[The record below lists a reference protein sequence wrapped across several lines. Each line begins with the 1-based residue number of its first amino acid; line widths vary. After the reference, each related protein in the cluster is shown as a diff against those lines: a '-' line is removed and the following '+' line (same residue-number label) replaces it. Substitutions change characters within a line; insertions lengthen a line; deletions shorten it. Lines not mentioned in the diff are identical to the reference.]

1 MPLPYA
7 HIFHTCRII
16 EIQAIVAELCANFQF
31 SLPSEKVVIKRAPL
45 GISMGPMIVGQEE
58 LNVAMP
64 LKISFV
70 SQ

>member
-1 MPLPYA
+1 M
-7 HIFHTCRII
+7 
-16 EIQAIVAELCANFQF
+16 QAIVAELCANFQF

>member
-1 MPLPYA
+1 M
-7 HIFHTCRII
+7 
-16 EIQAIVAELCANFQF
+16 QAVITELLANFQF
-31 SLPSEKVVIKRAPL
+31 SLPSEKMTIKRAPMW
-45 GISMGPMIVGQEE
+45 IAMAPMIVGQEE